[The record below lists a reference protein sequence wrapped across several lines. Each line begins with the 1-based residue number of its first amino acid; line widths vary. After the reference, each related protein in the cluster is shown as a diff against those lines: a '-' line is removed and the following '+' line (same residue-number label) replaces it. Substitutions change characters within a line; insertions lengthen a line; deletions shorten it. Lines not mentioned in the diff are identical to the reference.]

1 MELLSSLKVIV
12 WWVFIFFWFFVGF
25 EIRKILIIDK
35 NLSLIFFNIIL
46 IDEINLIIIL
56 FICDLIRIIGNSY

>member
-1 MELLSSLKVIV
+1 MESLSSLKVIV

-46 IDEINLIIIL
+46 IEEINLFIIL

>member
-1 MELLSSLKVIV
+1 MESSSLLKVIV

-46 IDEINLIIIL
+46 IEEINLFNIL

>member
-1 MELLSSLKVIV
+1 MESSSLLKVIV

-25 EIRKILIIDK
+25 EIRKILILDK

-46 IDEINLIIIL
+46 IEEINLFIIS

>member
-1 MELLSSLKVIV
+1 MESSSLLKVIV

-25 EIRKILIIDK
+25 EIRKILILDK

-46 IDEINLIIIL
+46 IEEINLFIIL

>member
-1 MELLSSLKVIV
+1 MESSSLLKVIV

-35 NLSLIFFNIIL
+35 NLSFIFFNIIL
-46 IDEINLIIIL
+46 IEEINLFIIS

>member
-1 MELLSSLKVIV
+1 MESSSLLKVIV

-46 IDEINLIIIL
+46 IEEINLFIIL